1 MSLAQYGCS
10 VDGHGCCATAPLN
23 ASTTKKNC
31 LLIGDSVTNGQSGLV
46 ASKLKDVCQVQK
58 IIGNDAGGESGCW
71 PISSASPMGDAIDW
85 DIIHFNEGLH
95 SLYPRVNNS
104 KDLAI
109 WADQLANFT
118 TQMQAAHPKATFI
131 YATMTPMMVEKWDT
145 RPEKFR
151 NDVEDKN
158 AVAVKTVQANGVTR
172 IHDLYHVV
180 TDVCGAVYKNCTLC
194 DDESKYRP
202 GIECGFH
209 YSAQGWEVIA
219 TSTAATIRAALNALN

>member
-1 MSLAQYGCS
+1 MSLCLVLLCIVASSASELLVANPTGVCPGLNTSRYPSMGCKPPNTCCKLNQQSYKCAEDDGCNVCPECCHSVFAPQDQCRRCVSKSCTYMSLAQYGCS

-95 SLYPRVNNS
+95 RSGLESGFRVLR
-104 KDLAI
+104 D
-109 WADQLANFT
+109 
-118 TQMQAAHPKATFI
+118 
-131 YATMTPMMVEKWDT
+131 
-145 RPEKFR
+145 
-151 NDVEDKN
+151 
-158 AVAVKTVQANGVTR
+158 
-172 IHDLYHVV
+172 
-180 TDVCGAVYKNCTLC
+180 
-194 DDESKYRP
+194 
-202 GIECGFH
+202 
-209 YSAQGWEVIA
+209 
-219 TSTAATIRAALNALN
+219 